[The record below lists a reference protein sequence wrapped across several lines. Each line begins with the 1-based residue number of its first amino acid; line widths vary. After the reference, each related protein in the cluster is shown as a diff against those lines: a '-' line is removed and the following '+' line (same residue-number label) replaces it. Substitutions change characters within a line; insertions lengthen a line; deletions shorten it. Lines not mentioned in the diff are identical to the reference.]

1 MSHPS
6 SEQLNDYIERA
17 LAPADHVAV
26 MRHLESCADCADTVS
41 DLERIVREAST
52 LAPLVPPE
60 AAWVRLEQ
68 QLKIDERPRTVW
80 TRTPVWALATAAL
93 VILAFFT
100 GRFVEHR
107 SVPVQQASTAIAVR
121 PVVVEPPSA
130 VRERVLLIAV
140 NDHLERSQMVLV
152 ELANAEPR
160 DALDISAERQSADE
174 LLASNRLYRQ
184 TAVQM
189 GDTGVADV
197 LDDLERVLVE
207 IARGPSQLSIQQLAD
222 IQQRIQSQ
230 GILFKVR
237 VIRNNTEYR

>member
-6 SEQLNDYIERA
+6 DEQLNDYIERA

-26 MRHLESCADCADTVS
+26 MRHLEGCAECADAVS
-41 DLERIVREAST
+41 DLERIIREASMLGP
-52 LAPLVPPE
+52 LAPPE
-60 AAWVRLEQ
+60 A
-68 QLKIDERPRTVW
+68 VW
-80 TRTPVWALATAAL
+80 TRLERTLKTETTSRPRWTMVPVWALSTAAL
-93 VILAFFT
+93 VVLAFFV

-107 SVPVQQASTAIAVR
+107 SSPVQQAATTNAR
-121 PVVVEPPSA
+121 PVVAEASA
-130 VRERVLLIAV
+130 TVRERVLLVAV

-152 ELANAEPR
+152 ELANADPR

-189 GDTGVADV
+189 GDTQVADV

-207 IARGPSQLSIQQLAD
+207 IARGPSQLSIQQLAAV
-222 IQQRIQSQ
+222 QQRIESQ

-237 VIRNNTEYR
+237 VIRNNTVYR